1 MKLSKKDLNLISKA
15 EQALTK
21 SRIARG
27 FLLAIMAVAFGLM
40 VAELID
46 TNTFSYL
53 MVGIVVYA
61 IFLPNISGPKYE
73 ELVRFLVKVRER
85 SDVVEED
92 PIISAL
98 ASK

>member
-1 MKLSKKDLNLISKA
+1 
-15 EQALTK
+15 
-21 SRIARG
+21 
-27 FLLAIMAVAFGLM
+27 MAVAFMLM

-53 MVGIVVYA
+53 MVNIVVYA
-61 IFLPNISGPKYE
+61 IFLQKLSGPKYE

-92 PIISAL
+92 PIINAL